1 MIRLS
6 LIAIY
11 LACLSLMVFVG
22 LNYHEIS
29 PGLADW
35 RSDGPF
41 FCAELLS
48 SGEDDSAMLLAF
60 ALFAL
65 PLVLRIILFN
75 RRVATFELTMFLCC
89 GLATAF
95 ALWLA
100 SLDCASIF
108 YTAFVVPD
116 LFWASALFA
125 LPVATL
131 SLFALRK
138 SK

>member
-1 MIRLS
+1 MTRLN

-11 LACLSLMVFVG
+11 LASLSLMVFVG
-22 LNYHEIS
+22 LNYNALS
-29 PGLADW
+29 PGLAI
-35 RSDGPF
+35 RGSDGPF

-48 SGEDDSAMLLAF
+48 SGGDDSAMVFAF

-75 RRVATFELTMFLCC
+75 QKVSTFELIMFFCC

-100 SLDCASIF
+100 SLDCASLF
-108 YTAFVVPD
+108 YTAFALPD
-116 LFWASALFA
+116 LFLASALFA
-125 LPVATL
+125 LPVATI
-131 SLFALRK
+131 SLVALRR
-138 SK
+138 SQ

>member
-1 MIRLS
+1 MTRLS

-11 LACLSLMVFVG
+11 LVCLSLMVFVG
-22 LNYHEIS
+22 LNYDAIS

-35 RSDGPF
+35 TSGGPF
-41 FCAELLS
+41 FCAELFS
-48 SGEDDSAMLLAF
+48 SGGDDSAMVVAF

-75 RRVATFELTMFLCC
+75 HRVTTFELTIFLCC
-89 GLATAF
+89 VLATAF

-116 LFWASALFA
+116 LFLASALFA

>member
-1 MIRLS
+1 MTRLS

-22 LNYHEIS
+22 LNYDAIS
-29 PGLADW
+29 PGLAAW
-35 RSDGPF
+35 GSDRPF
-41 FCAELLS
+41 FCSELLS
-48 SGEDDSAMLLAF
+48 SGGDDSAMVFAF
-60 ALFAL
+60 ALYAL

-75 RRVATFELTMFLCC
+75 QRVTTFELAMFLCC

-100 SLDCASIF
+100 SLDCASLF
-108 YTAFVVPD
+108 YTAFVLPD
-116 LFWASALFA
+116 PFLASALLA
-125 LPVATL
+125 LPIATI
-131 SLFALRK
+131 SLVALRK